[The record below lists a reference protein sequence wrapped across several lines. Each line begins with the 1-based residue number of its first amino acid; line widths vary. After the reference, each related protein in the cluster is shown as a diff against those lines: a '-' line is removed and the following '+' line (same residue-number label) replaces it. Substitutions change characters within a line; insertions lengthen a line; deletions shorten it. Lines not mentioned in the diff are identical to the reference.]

1 VINFRYHVVS
11 LAAVFLA
18 LAVGLI
24 VGTAAANGPVTDS
37 LKARYDEVSA
47 TNQQLRDEVNQQNTD
62 LQKAGDFAT
71 DIAPAYL
78 AGKLTGKRV
87 LVLSLEGNG
96 NDVDKTVSAI
106 YTFLGDAGAKVTGTV
121 KIREKFG
128 APSSK
133 AQLLDLAESSA
144 PPSVSGALPNQSDG
158 VDSSAALL
166 AAILVGKTGT
176 APVDGVRQ
184 VLSAYESQGYLSVDG
199 DFAAPAEATVL
210 VAGVPT
216 TGKDAKDR
224 AAAALTVINRFDQAG
239 RSLVVAGLAPGG
251 PVQAVRG
258 DSALAKNVSTVDN
271 ADTAQGQV
279 AAILA
284 LVDRVNGRAVGHY
297 GTGDGAS
304 SLIPKPASTQ
314 NGS

>member
-1 VINFRYHVVS
+1 MINFRYHVVS

-37 LKARYDEVSA
+37 LKDRYNEVSS

-78 AGKLTGKRV
+78 AGKLAGKRV
-87 LVLSLEGNG
+87 LVVSLEGNG
-96 NDVDKTVSAI
+96 TDVDKTVDAVS
-106 YTFLGDAGAKVTGTV
+106 TFLGEAGAKVSGTV
-121 KIREKFG
+121 KIREKFLTP
-128 APSSK
+128 ANKS
-133 AQLLDLAESSA
+133 QLLDLAESSA

-166 AAILVGKTGT
+166 ATILVGKTGT
-176 APVDGVRQ
+176 ASVDGVRT
-184 VLSAYESQGYLSVDG
+184 VLSAYSTQGYLSVDG
-199 DFAAPAEATVL
+199 DFSAPAEATVL
-210 VAGVPT
+210 VAGAPT

-224 AAAALTVINRFDQAG
+224 ATAALSVINRFDQAG
-239 RSLVVAGLAPGG
+239 KLVVAGIAPGG

-258 DSALAKNVSTVDN
+258 DSSLAKTVSTVDN

-279 AAILA
+279 AVILA
-284 LVDRVNGRAVGHY
+284 LVDRVNGKAVGHY
-297 GTGDGAS
+297 GTGDGAA
-304 SLIPKPASTQ
+304 SLIPKPASTT

>member
-37 LKARYDEVSA
+37 LKDRYNEVSA

-78 AGKLTGKRV
+78 AGKLAGKRV

-96 NDVDKTVSAI
+96 TDVDKTVDALS
-106 YTFLGDAGAKVTGTV
+106 TFLGEAGAKVTGTV
-121 KIREKFG
+121 KIREKFVS
-128 APSSK
+128 PSSK
-133 AQLLDLAESSA
+133 EQLLDLAESSA
-144 PPSVSGALPNQSDG
+144 PPGVAGALPNQSDG

-166 AAILVGKTGT
+166 ATVLVSKAST
-176 APVDGVRQ
+176 ASVDGVRT
-184 VLSAYESQGYLSVDG
+184 VLSAYSTQGYLSVDG

-224 AAAALTVINRFDQAG
+224 ATAGLTVINRFDQAG
-239 RSLVVAGLAPGG
+239 KLVVAGIAPGG

-258 DSALAKNVSTVDN
+258 DSSLAKTVSTVDN

-279 AAILA
+279 AVILA
-284 LVDRVNGRAVGHY
+284 LVDRVNGKAVGHY

-304 SLIPKPASTQ
+304 SLIPKPTSTQ

>member
-47 TNQQLRDEVNQQNTD
+47 TNQQLRSEVNQQSTD
-62 LQKAGDFAT
+62 LQRAGDFAT
-71 DIAPAYL
+71 DIAPAFLSGKL
-78 AGKLTGKRV
+78 AGKHV
-87 LVLSLEGNG
+87 LVVSLEGNG
-96 NDVDKTVSAI
+96 TDVDKTVSAVA
-106 YTFLGDAGAKVTGTV
+106 TFLGNAGAKVTGTV
-121 KIREKFG
+121 KVREKFG

-166 AAILVGKTGT
+166 AAILVAKTGT

-184 VLSAYESQGYLSVDG
+184 VLAAYESQGYLSVDG
-199 DFAAPAEATVL
+199 DFAAPAEATIL

-224 AAAALTVINRFDQAG
+224 STAALTVINRFDQAG
-239 RSLVVAGLAPGG
+239 RLVVAGLAPGG

-258 DSALAKNVSTVDN
+258 DSSLAKSVSTVDN

-284 LVDRVNGRAVGHY
+284 LVDRVNGKAVGHY

-304 SLIPKPASTQ
+304 NLIPKPSSSQ

>member
-1 VINFRYHVVS
+1 MINFRYHVVS

-96 NDVDKTVSAI
+96 TDVDKTVSAI
-106 YTFLGDAGAKVTGTV
+106 STFLGNAGAKVTGTV

-176 APVDGVRQ
+176 APVDGVRE

-199 DFAAPAEATVL
+199 DFTAPAEATVL

-239 RSLVVAGLAPGG
+239 RLVVVGLAPGG

-258 DSALAKNVSTVDN
+258 DSSLAKSVSTVDD

-284 LVDRVNGRAVGHY
+284 LVDRVNGKAVGHY